1 MRHQPEVADADESW
15 REHMQEEPAK
25 ELIDGQGHE
34 PLFVFVSRIAPA
46 EGDQAIGERYKSM
59 V

>member
-1 MRHQPEVADADESW
+1 MRHQPKVADADESR

-34 PLFVFVSRIAPA
+34 SLFVFVSRIAPA
-46 EGDQAIGERYKSM
+46 EGDHAIGERYKSM

>member
-1 MRHQPEVADADESW
+1 MRHQSEVADADESW

-25 ELIDGQGHE
+25 ELIDGQSHE
-34 PLFVFVSRIAPA
+34 SLFVFVSRIAPA
-46 EGDQAIGERYKSM
+46 ERDHAFGERYKSM